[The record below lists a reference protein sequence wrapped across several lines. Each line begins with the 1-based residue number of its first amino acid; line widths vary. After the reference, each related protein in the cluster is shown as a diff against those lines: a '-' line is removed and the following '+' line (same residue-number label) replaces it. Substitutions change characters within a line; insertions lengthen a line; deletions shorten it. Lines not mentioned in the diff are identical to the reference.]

1 MRGEFVW
8 SLQGGAHAMILDGWV
23 PRSMRASAPRPLALA
38 GVTRTKSISDPVA
51 ITISVLSWC
60 RPKGDKTLL
69 DRCSHNNHIKRCVVP
84 LPALFSVPPW
94 IHHLTGISMHL
105 VFQGF
110 PSCLFPGVPRNRLH
124 HQSLPSMHPRV
135 ELCPGRWLKT
145 RPRRRPLWKQ
155 TMRLVSQ
162 YNSRLVN
169 HRRLKIR

>member
-1 MRGEFVW
+1 MERCGNCDSEAKRSLGKWMRSCERRGMLAKDLLLTPEGVRRRRLVRGEFVW
-8 SLQGGAHAMILDGWV
+8 SLQGGAHAMMLDGWV

-69 DRCSHNNHIKRCVVP
+69 DRCSHNNHIKRCVIP

-110 PSCLFPGVPRNRLH
+110 PSCLFPGVP
-124 HQSLPSMHPRV
+124 
-135 ELCPGRWLKT
+135 
-145 RPRRRPLWKQ
+145 
-155 TMRLVSQ
+155 
-162 YNSRLVN
+162 
-169 HRRLKIR
+169 